1 MARKVLCAV
10 QLLFA
15 PQLGLG
21 SLACC
26 LEALQL
32 TLSGL
37 SRRFFGYMSLF
48 RRLTDT
54 RGVIGSDTHALLLFS
69 TG

>member
-37 SRRFFGYMSLF
+37 SGRYFVNMSF
-48 RRLTDT
+48 IGGLTDT
-54 RGVIGSDTHALLLFS
+54 RDVICSKDHANLLFS